1 MKWRLIF
8 LCIFCFILG
17 EALFAQTDSLKT
29 SQYINSGELTQ
40 LPDSLD
46 KAIRDAE
53 QKKNADLFYNL
64 GVDFFARGDIGMA
77 NLYFLK
83 ALNINSAHSQA
94 KNNLNLSIRYS
105 PDADLYPEHL
115 FLVQVLYKVLDFFSV
130 NRLAIFVLIFLFLSA
145 LALCWLLFY
154 DPEKERALPI
164 LVLAL
169 CLIICIASSITL
181 RIKLHH
187 QKHNPNAVVIL
198 NQTNLLSPTS
208 NNVIQTVHSGLIVK
222 IVQSE
227 NNHYLVHLPNG
238 QLGRLKK
245 EAVKTV
251 IGS

>member
-181 RIKLHH
+181 GIKLHH

-227 NNHYLVHLPNG
+227 NNHYLVHLHNG